1 MCVYVCLWLHMYIY
15 LAVLCVFVCVCVCVY
30 RRRNVDTEEM
40 HLEVCSGSS
49 SVSFGREGEAAGLD
63 DSGIKL
69 LQGILTELSS
79 LK

>member
-1 MCVYVCLWLHMYIY
+1 MCVRMSVVAYVYIFG
-15 LAVLCVFVCVCVCVY
+15 CVVCICVCVCVY

>member
-1 MCVYVCLWLHMYIY
+1 MCVCVC
-15 LAVLCVFVCVCVCVY
+15 VVCVCVCVC
-30 RRRNVDTEEM
+30 RITDVDAEEM
-40 HLEVCSGSS
+40 QLEVCSGDS
-49 SVSFGREGEAAGLD
+49 SVSGGREGEAARFD

>member
-1 MCVYVCLWLHMYIY
+1 MCVYVCLWLHMYIG
-15 LAVLCVFVCVCVCVY
+15 CVVCICVCVCVY

>member
-1 MCVYVCLWLHMYIY
+1 MCVRMSVVAYVYWLCCVY
-15 LAVLCVFVCVCVCVY
+15 LCVCVY
-30 RRRNVDTEEM
+30 RRRNVDTEI